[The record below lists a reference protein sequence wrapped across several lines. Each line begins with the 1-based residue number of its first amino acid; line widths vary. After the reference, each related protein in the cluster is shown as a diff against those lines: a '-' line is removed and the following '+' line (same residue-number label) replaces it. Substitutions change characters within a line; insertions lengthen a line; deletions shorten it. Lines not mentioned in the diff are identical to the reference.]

1 MIFLDFY
8 WTTHPPD
15 RSNLQFSIG
24 QFFIKSIFVRESGQN
39 LHTFCHAM
47 CVLATV
53 RIVYL
58 EQKISTLSY
67 LCITFYTVLDG
78 KMHYMVVYFQFAD
91 SRYRNISFLASP
103 NMTLQNLISYLHEI
117 FNLVYLFLLFSLSS
131 LFFCFLL
138 LISMKQ

>member
-15 RSNLQFSIG
+15 RSNLQCSIG
-24 QFFIKSIFVRESGQN
+24 QFFIKSNFARENGQN

-67 LCITFYTVLDG
+67 LCITLYTVLDG
-78 KMHYMVVYFQFAD
+78 KMHYMVVYF
-91 SRYRNISFLASP
+91 
-103 NMTLQNLISYLHEI
+103 
-117 FNLVYLFLLFSLSS
+117 
-131 LFFCFLL
+131 
-138 LISMKQ
+138 

>member
-1 MIFLDFY
+1 MEFGVVVTSTKVRVSTFNPIELCKYYLRKRIMIFLDFY

-39 LHTFCHAM
+39 VHTFCHAM

-58 EQKISTLSY
+58 EQKKSTLSY
-67 LCITFYTVLDG
+67 ICITFYTVLDG

-91 SRYRNISFLASP
+91 SRYKNISC
-103 NMTLQNLISYLHEI
+103 
-117 FNLVYLFLLFSLSS
+117 FS
-131 LFFCFLL
+131 
-138 LISMKQ
+138 